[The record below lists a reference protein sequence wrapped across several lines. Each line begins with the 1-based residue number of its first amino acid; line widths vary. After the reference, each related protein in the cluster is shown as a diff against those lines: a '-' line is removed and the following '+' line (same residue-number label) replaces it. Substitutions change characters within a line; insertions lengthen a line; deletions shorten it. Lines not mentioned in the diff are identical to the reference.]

1 MLYSFRKVASAIRV
15 VAGRKSVETCLPQKI
30 VEMNHKLDPYFVS
43 KELNMKFKPKT
54 KSDDVS
60 DIDDQGMKN
69 VPTIGV
75 TDKNIIL
82 ISNFDIII

>member
-1 MLYSFRKVASAIRV
+1 MNYCIVLNDIKQWEKSFKSIENLDSPSRV
-15 VAGRKSVETCLPQKI
+15 RGKKSVENCLPQKI

-60 DIDDQGMKN
+60 KRDD
-69 VPTIGV
+69 
-75 TDKNIIL
+75 
-82 ISNFDIII
+82 

>member
-1 MLYSFRKVASAIRV
+1 
-15 VAGRKSVETCLPQKI
+15 
-30 VEMNHKLDPYFVS
+30 MNHKLEAYFVS

-75 TDKNIIL
+75 TDKKYYPY
-82 ISNFDIII
+82 F